1 MTNKKFLLLENNY
14 MAFHT
19 LQDVEELET
28 VSIFHRKKVSNNK
41 IINLLFNIHNSG
53 KIEKYVTLPFRSIW
67 DNILYLQLLGIL
79 NILLNTFAV
88 IAQKVN

>member
-1 MTNKKFLLLENNY
+1 

-67 DNILYLQLLGIL
+67 DNILFK
-79 NILLNTFAV
+79 NV
-88 IAQKVN
+88 IKDLSPDYIVFTTSWYSEHLIKRVG